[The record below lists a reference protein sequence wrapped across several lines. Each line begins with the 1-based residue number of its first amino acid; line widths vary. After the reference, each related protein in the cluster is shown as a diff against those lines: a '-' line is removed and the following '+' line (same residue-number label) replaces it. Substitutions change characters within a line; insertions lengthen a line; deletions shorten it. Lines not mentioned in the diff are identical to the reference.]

1 MKRIGI
7 LNSGGDCAGLNAVIS
22 SFTKYAQSE
31 GYEIFGFIKGF
42 EGVLDKKYM
51 ELTQEKVRGI
61 SHLGGTILQSTN
73 KGRFGAKVGEGNIA
87 RIPQEILQQTK
98 QNLADLGI
106 DKLCVIGG
114 DGTLSSAYQL
124 QEYGISVVGVPKTMD
139 NDLAS
144 TDKTFGF
151 STAVDI
157 VTDAIDKINTTMTSH
172 NRVFFIET
180 FGRHTGWV
188 ALFSGLAGGVD
199 MILLP
204 EVKFSYEKIVNYLKK
219 RKESGREHAIIVV
232 AEGAKSEDGKLV
244 IRKRTESS
252 EVTLGGISQ
261 LLMEE
266 IDTRA
271 PGEFELRNTIL
282 GHVQRGGSP
291 NTEDRIL
298 AKRLGVAAFDAIKMG
313 KFGHMVSL
321 RGNEIVFVPI
331 LDAVDK
337 LKTVPV
343 NDPLVE
349 VARKVGISF
358 GD

>member
-22 SFTKYAQSE
+22 SFTKYALSD
-31 GYEIFGFIKGF
+31 GYEVYGFIKGF
-42 EGVLDKKYM
+42 EGVLDKKYI
-51 ELTQEKVRGI
+51 ELTQEKIRGI

-87 RIPQEILQQTK
+87 RIPKEILEQTK
-98 QNLADLGI
+98 QNLAELGI

-124 QEYGISVVGVPKTMD
+124 HEYGISIVGVPKTMD

-188 ALFSGLAGGVD
+188 GLYAGLAGGVD

-204 EVKFSYEKIVNYLKK
+204 EIKFSYAKIVDYLRK
-219 RKESGREHAIIVV
+219 RKENGREHAIIVV
-232 AEGAKSEDGKLV
+232 AEGAKSEDGKLI

-266 IDTRA
+266 IDSRA

-291 NTEDRIL
+291 NSEDRIL
-298 AKRLGVAAFDAIKMG
+298 AKRLGVAAYDGIKNG
-313 KFGHMVSL
+313 KFGSMVAL
-321 RGNEIVFVPI
+321 RGNKMEYVPI
-331 LDAVDK
+331 LDAVDQ

-343 NDPLVE
+343 HDELVE
-349 VARKVGISF
+349 VARKIGVSF